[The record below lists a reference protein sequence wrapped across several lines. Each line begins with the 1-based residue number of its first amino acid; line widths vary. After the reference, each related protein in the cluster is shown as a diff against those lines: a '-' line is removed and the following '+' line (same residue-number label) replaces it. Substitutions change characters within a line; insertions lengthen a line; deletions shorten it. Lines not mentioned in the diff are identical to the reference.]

1 MRTLNHKEQE
11 QNDDKMLHE
20 VYITRKI
27 LFQPFDTRQL
37 KKESENFQNKTLC
50 SDILTEAHIIALIKG
65 GLS

>member
-11 QNDDKMLHE
+11 QKGDKMLHE

-27 LFQPFDTRQL
+27 LFQPFYTRNL
-37 KKESENFQNKTLC
+37 KKESENFQNKTFC
-50 SDILTEAHIIALIKG
+50 SDILTEAHIIALIKE